1 MVENA
6 AQPPVA
12 LWAAVPYLHTL
23 PSEVI
28 EAVAA
33 AAHLRRYPQ
42 GGVIFLE
49 EEPAAGL
56 FLIEEGD
63 VRISRYSREGRE
75 YILNIFH
82 RGDTFN
88 HVGVLDGGP
97 NPATAVAHTT
107 AHVWRITRE
116 ALQCLAARYPALA
129 WALAVSMARQNR
141 YLLSIV
147 QDLSMRDVR
156 GRLAHLLLE
165 QAQAAER
172 GESPPLLTQ
181 EEMASRLGTVRE
193 VVGRVLRSLAAEKTI
208 EITRHR
214 IVILDRARLEAD
226 AEV

>member
-1 MVENA
+1 MVEKA

-12 LWAAVPYLHTL
+12 LWAAVPYLQML
-23 PSEVI
+23 SSEVI

-33 AAHLRRYPQ
+33 AGQPRRYPQ

-56 FLIEEGD
+56 YLIEEGD

-88 HVGVLDGGP
+88 HVAALDGGL

-107 AHVWRITRE
+107 AQVWRITHEDLR
-116 ALQCLAARYPALA
+116 CLAARYPTLA

-141 YLLSIV
+141 YLLGIV

-156 GRLAHLLLE
+156 GRLAKLLLE
-165 QAQAAER
+165 QARAAEDGTAR
-172 GESPPLLTQ
+172 PLLTQ

-193 VVGRVLRSLAAEKTI
+193 VVGRVLRSLAADGTI
-208 EITRHR
+208 EFNRHR

-226 AEV
+226 AEI